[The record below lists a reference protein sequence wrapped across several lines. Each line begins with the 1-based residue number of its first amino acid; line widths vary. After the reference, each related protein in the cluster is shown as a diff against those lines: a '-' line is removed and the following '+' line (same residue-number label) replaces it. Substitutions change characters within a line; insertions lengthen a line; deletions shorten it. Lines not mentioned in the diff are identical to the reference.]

1 MFELSVMM
9 VNNTGCVV
17 SPGGSCIIS
26 SSNLTFT
33 TNSPGQDFDIKL
45 EITDGPN
52 YGKIQRLRSNG
63 KWVTT
68 KRFSQRQLEKE
79 KIDREREVGDLQVS
93 FKEATVEKMEIK
105 NKLEQLQKE
114 KGDHEREVSE
124 LLAKLEAE
132 KEEKMQVKLKLR
144 MMEERSLKHL
154 ESLKKTD
161 NMMETILAKYVR
173 KKVV

>member
-1 MFELSVMM
+1 MANKIDHIPDYMHHQTSSSIIKHLKHEALNISNTSRLVSIKRLFGFFLPKILILLFQVFDLSVMM

-68 KRFSQRQLEKE
+68 KRFSQRQIEKE
-79 KIDREREVGDLQVS
+79 KISEKSNENSDL
-93 FKEATVEKMEIK
+93 
-105 NKLEQLQKE
+105 
-114 KGDHEREVSE
+114 
-124 LLAKLEAE
+124 
-132 KEEKMQVKLKLR
+132 
-144 MMEERSLKHL
+144 
-154 ESLKKTD
+154 TD
-161 NMMETILAKYVR
+161 SIPTTTRNS
-173 KKVV
+173 